1 MFNSCRT
8 SSMCCLVDSI
18 TIVESFDDIIHWT
31 STLYLSAT
39 NTASRKCAK
48 TKSWSMMQVRQA
60 SICTNKGYCLR
71 HDPTKRWC
79 LLLLKSTRHDH
90 EVWQQNEV
98 TVVLKFS
105 PPSGV
110 SQRFVEANGHSESF
124 LDSICPMMNKY
135 HWWSPQEFAEGA
147 SFSGMCYTVRQV
159 DSYKNYSQFGRLSCN
174 LVNLPEIYQKFPL
187 LGQ

>member
-39 NTASRKCAK
+39 NTASRKWAR
-48 TKSWSMMQVRQA
+48 TKSWSMMHVRQA
-60 SICTNKGYCLR
+60 SICTNKGYCLG

-105 PPSGV
+105 PPPEFHRGLLKLMDILSLFLT
-110 SQRFVEANGHSESF
+110 QFVPWWINIIDEALKSSPRGLPF
-124 LDSICPMMNKY
+124 LECAIQSAK
-135 HWWSPQEFAEGA
+135 
-147 SFSGMCYTVRQV
+147 
-159 DSYKNYSQFGRLSCN
+159 
-174 LVNLPEIYQKFPL
+174 
-187 LGQ
+187 